1 MNSGRLIT
9 FEGPEGAGKSTQVKA
24 LKDYLIKE
32 GYKVTCTF
40 EPGGGPQLCTKIRE
54 LLLSTEHGDISD
66 ETELFLML
74 AARAEHVQSL
84 VLPAL
89 SDGDIVICDRFIDS
103 SVAYQG
109 YGRGIDVKTIDK
121 MNSFAIKGR
130 YPDLTIVMDINPE
143 LGLKRAA
150 RTGALDRIEGAAL
163 SFHESVRSGFLSLA
177 QEGDRY
183 FVVDASQDLDTIK
196 CEIKDRVLKLLN
208 YEN

>member
-1 MNSGRLIT
+1 MTKGRLIT

-24 LKDYLIKE
+24 LKEYLVSQ
-32 GYKVTCTF
+32 GHQVVCTY
-40 EPGGGPQLCTKIRE
+40 EPGGGSALCTKIRS
-54 LLLSTEHGDISD
+54 LLLSTDLGDFSD

-89 SDGDIVICDRFIDS
+89 ARGEIVICDRFIDS

-109 YGRGIDVKTIDK
+109 YGRGIDIKTISQ

-130 YPDLTIVMDINPE
+130 YPDLTIVMDIDPQV
-143 LGLKRAA
+143 GLKRAA
-150 RTGALDRIEGAAL
+150 KNGALDRIEGAAL
-163 SFHESVRSGFLSLA
+163 SFHENVRAGFLALA
-177 QEGDRY
+177 QEGERY
-183 FVVDASQDLDTIK
+183 FVLDASLDIASIQN
-196 CEIKDRVLKLLN
+196 EIQERVLKLLN